1 LIANHSPVSTP
12 SPINPTS
19 TGSKSAT
26 STRTTP
32 RVSRA
37 SRRDHIQ
44 SADAALTTIARFRAG
59 QIPLAKGGE
68 EIGGSGLESRRDMEQ
83 STG

>member
-1 LIANHSPVSTP
+1 
-12 SPINPTS
+12 
-19 TGSKSAT
+19 
-26 STRTTP
+26 
-32 RVSRA
+32 VSRA

-44 SADAALTTIARFRAG
+44 SADAALTTIAHFRAG